1 MAVSSLRFAF
11 EDSFE
16 SFIEEQKNQNTVEQ
30 TKLDLALLL
39 SFLQTKEEA
48 RFSAAI
54 PPNELNGYF
63 SEFVLNTQ
71 NLIMYEI
78 RKLHHGKCLDD
89 FNSLVALYQNTHP
102 LEDSLV
108 RVLTLRNL

>member
-48 RFSAAI
+48 RFSA
-54 PPNELNGYF
+54 
-63 SEFVLNTQ
+63 EFVLNTQ